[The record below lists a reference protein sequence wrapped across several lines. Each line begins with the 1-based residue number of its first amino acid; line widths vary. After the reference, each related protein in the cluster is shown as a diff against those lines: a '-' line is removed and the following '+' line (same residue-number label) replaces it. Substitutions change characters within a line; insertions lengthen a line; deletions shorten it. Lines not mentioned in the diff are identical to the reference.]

1 MLLAHQLVATLK
13 GYNTEGVHVTIQVFE
28 GRSARAKAEDA
39 AAGLLAQGHAWTV
52 VSDGQGSVIS
62 SHGDVPLDRLV
73 SARAGTRFTANGRE
87 YSVRTGCTSGMSY
100 YPGDERKGAG
110 TARSRGESTSFPAWR
125 ADGQPCMLT
134 LKATTKIELLED

>member
-1 MLLAHQLVATLK
+1 MPLAHQLIATVK
-13 GYNTEGVHVTIQVFE
+13 GYSAEGAHITVQVFE
-28 GRSARAKAEDA
+28 GQTARAEAEGA
-39 AAGLLAQGHAWTV
+39 AVELLAQGHAWTV
-52 VSDGQGSVIS
+52 VLDGQSKVVS

-110 TARSRGESTSFPAWR
+110 TARSRSECVSFPAWR
-125 ADGQPCMLT
+125 ANGQPCMLT
-134 LKATTKIELLED
+134 LKATTKIEFLED